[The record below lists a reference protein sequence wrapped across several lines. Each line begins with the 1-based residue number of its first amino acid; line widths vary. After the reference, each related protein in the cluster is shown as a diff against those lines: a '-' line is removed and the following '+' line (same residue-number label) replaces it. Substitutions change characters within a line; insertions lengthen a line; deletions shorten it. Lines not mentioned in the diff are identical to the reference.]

1 MNNQWIVKKR
11 HETLTVII
19 YSVIGLIVVTVL
31 VALANYAIYSNS
43 IQR

>member
-31 VALANYAIYSNS
+31 VALANYAMYSNS
-43 IQR
+43 MHR